1 MIGQWLKNIKT
12 AEVDDAGVALDFERV
27 TAHLLAEVAR
37 ADYEIE
43 QAELDIVAQ
52 AIAATS
58 SLEIDEIKSI
68 VNAASK
74 EVDDHISY
82 HAHIDFIKKEF
93 SLQQK
98 RNLLDGMW
106 QVAFADNDLDKYE
119 EAFIRRFSELIYMSH
134 REFMQAKHRVLDQ
147 LEKRV

>member
-1 MIGQWLKNIKT
+1 MIGQWLKNIQEAD
-12 AEVDDAGVALDFERV
+12 AEDAGVALDFERV

-43 QAELDIVAQ
+43 QAELDTIAQ
-52 AIAATS
+52 AIATTS
-58 SLEIDEIKSI
+58 SLELDEITSI
-68 VNAASK
+68 VTAASK

-93 SLQQK
+93 SLEQK

-106 QVAFADNDLDKYE
+106 QVAFTDNDLDKYE

-134 REFMQAKHRVLDQ
+134 KEFMQSKHRVL
-147 LEKRV
+147 EKRT

>member
-1 MIGQWLKNIKT
+1 MIGQWLKNIQE
-12 AEVDDAGVALDFERV
+12 ADPEDSGIALDFERV

-43 QAELDIVAQ
+43 QAELETIAQ
-52 AIAATS
+52 AIATTS
-58 SLEIDEIKSI
+58 SLELEEITTI
-68 VNAASK
+68 VSAASK

-93 SLQQK
+93 SLEQK

-134 REFMQAKHRVLDQ
+134 KEFMQAKHRVLD
-147 LEKRV
+147 KRA

>member
-1 MIGQWLKNIKT
+1 MIGQWLKNIQEAD
-12 AEVDDAGVALDFERV
+12 AEDAGVALDFERV

-43 QAELDIVAQ
+43 QAELDTIAQ
-52 AIAATS
+52 AIATTS
-58 SLEIDEIKSI
+58 SLELDEITSI
-68 VNAASK
+68 VSAASK

-93 SLQQK
+93 SLEQK
-98 RNLLDGMW
+98 RSLLDGMW
-106 QVAFADNDLDKYE
+106 QVAFADNELDKYE

-134 REFMQAKHRVLDQ
+134 KEFMQSKHRVL
-147 LEKRV
+147 EKRT